1 MKKLLIT
8 IVGGTL
14 VLLGLLFII
23 LPGPS
28 IFLLLPGLVILS
40 LEYPIAKTWLKTAQK
55 VMRKAAVM
63 LDKAILRRKYQR

>member
-14 VLLGLLFII
+14 VFFGLLFII

-28 IFLLLPGLVILS
+28 IFLLLPGLVLLS
-40 LEYPIAKTWLKTAQK
+40 FEYPIAKKWLKSLQK
-55 VMRKAAVM
+55 IIRKGAVM
-63 LDKAILRRKYQR
+63 LDRAILRKKYDQ